1 MQSNRRRILFAGA
14 LILGLAWI
22 GLSADRL
29 GTSTNGLIP
38 APQKGFLAPDFALQT
53 MSGKEYKLS
62 DLRGQVVVV
71 NLWASWC
78 GPCRLEMPALN
89 KIHEEY
95 KGDGLVILAVNSTT
109 QDSPAAVDAFIAQFD
124 LKFLVLMDEQGTVA
138 RLYELSALPT
148 TFFIGRDG
156 VVHRVVVGGPLAE
169 STLRTEIESLLAP
182 LAGET
187 P

>member
-1 MQSNRRRILFAGA
+1 MQSKRRIWFAGILA
-14 LILGLAWI
+14 LGLAWI

-29 GTSTNGLIP
+29 GASTNGLIP

-53 MSGKEYKLS
+53 MGGEEVKLS

-78 GPCRLEMPALN
+78 APCRLEMPALN
-89 KIHEEY
+89 RVHEEY
-95 KGDGLVILAVNSTT
+95 KDAGLVILAVNSTT
-109 QDSPAAVDAFIAQFD
+109 QDSPAAVEAFIAQFD
-124 LKFLVLMDEQGTVA
+124 LKFTVLMDEQGTVA

-156 VVHRVVVGGPLAE
+156 VVRRAVVGGPLAE
-169 STLRTEIESLLAP
+169 STLRAEIESLLAE
-182 LAGET
+182 ET